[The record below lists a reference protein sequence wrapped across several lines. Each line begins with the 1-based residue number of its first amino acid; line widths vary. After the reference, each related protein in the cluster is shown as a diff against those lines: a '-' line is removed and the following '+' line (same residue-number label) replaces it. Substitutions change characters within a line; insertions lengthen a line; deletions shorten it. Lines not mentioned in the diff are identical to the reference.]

1 MKKNSTQNN
10 IPILAKAISTPI
22 PTSKKFIEAQKKL
35 PETLAKLKAF
45 KEKNERTDVFDECF
59 QRMPTAN
66 VCDDINKNLDI
77 S

>member
-1 MKKNSTQNN
+1 MKTISIQNN
-10 IPILAKAISTPI
+10 ITILAKVISTPI

-45 KEKNERTDVFDECF
+45 KEKERT
-59 QRMPTAN
+59 
-66 VCDDINKNLDI
+66 

>member
-1 MKKNSTQNN
+1 METTSFQNN
-10 IPILAKAISTPI
+10 ITILAKAISTPI

-45 KEKNERTDVFDECF
+45 KEKERT
-59 QRMPTAN
+59 
-66 VCDDINKNLDI
+66 